1 LFILTKQNYVTIT
14 QAMAKL
20 RLELAP
26 ALLHRGE
33 ALATE
38 FSREV

>member
-1 LFILTKQNYVTIT
+1 
-14 QAMAKL
+14 MAKL

-33 ALATE
+33 ALVSDTLAQGVIGISYSVPE
-38 FSREV
+38 IGP